1 MSQSKKSFSLQPGDP
16 LTWKYKVVERLGGG
30 SEGEVY
36 KIRESATGLTRAAKL
51 YFPTKNANAQRVRFA
66 RYARKLDALR
76 DCDIIVKYFHTEEV
90 RIGDTFVHCLISEYF
105 VGAVLDAFLKNYRG
119 GRLRS
124 FEALN
129 LIYILTCGIEEIH
142 ARGEFHGD
150 LHTGNIFVE
159 RRGVFFH
166 LRTIDLH
173 EWGRSPATERRADIL
188 AITRLLYDLV
198 GGRERYPRQAQP
210 IKDICLGLRS
220 DLILKKFP
228 TVFHLRAHLET
239 FAWE

>member
-1 MSQSKKSFSLQPGDP
+1 MTTARHSFGLSPGDS
-16 LTWKYKVVERLGGG
+16 LTWKYEVIDRLGAG

-36 KIRESATGLTRAAKL
+36 KIRETQTGLTRAAKL
-51 YFPTKNANAQRVRFA
+51 YFRDAKSAKRLV

-76 DCDIIVKYFHTEEV
+76 DCDIVVKYFHSEEV
-90 RIGDTFVHCLISEYF
+90 RIGDAFIQCLISEYF
-105 VGAVLDAFLKNYRG
+105 AGAVLHDLLKGYRG
-119 GRLRS
+119 GRMPP

-129 LIYILTCGIEEIH
+129 LIYNLTNGIEEIH

-159 RRGVFFH
+159 RRGVFFS
-166 LRTIDLH
+166 LRTIDFH

-188 AITRLLYDLV
+188 AIARLLYDIV
-198 GGRERYPRQAQP
+198 GGRAHYPRQPRA
-210 IKDICLGLRS
+210 IKEVCLGLRS
-220 DLILKKFP
+220 DLILRKFP

-239 FAWE
+239 FEWN